1 LKLFLF
7 VDLKTQWADSLAV
20 SISSAF
26 KLAFDFE
33 PPTATPSEGGVAVGQ
48 ASELVRL

>member
-20 SISSAF
+20 SVSAAMQ
-26 KLAFDFE
+26 LAFDFE
-33 PPTATPSEGGVAVGQ
+33 PPTATPPEGGVAVRQ